1 MKDKPISIENRWDIL
16 YRDYPEVFDDFDV
29 EQTSFYGSLK
39 KTLSI
44 YGFIFGKKAIK
55 HIEQENIT

>member
-1 MKDKPISIENRWDIL
+1 MDEAEFI
-16 YRDYPEVFDDFDV
+16 FFDV

-39 KTLSI
+39 KALST

-55 HIEQENIT
+55 HIEKENITSIKWTFRVYFCYS